1 MFILFSFVFSQVV
14 WKNSKQIGA
23 AQQVRGDGR
32 LVVVIRYNPPGNFNT
47 DGAFAAN
54 VLPAR
59 LDNGSGVCDV
69 RSSSVFTAYVVA
81 LGLIFNFP
89 YWCIYLS
96 NTLIKE
102 FPSLGCRC
110 TTLWYPIQTRLNKF
124 VNELIANVNIFSLYI
139 SCINDLISCCCTV
152 M

>member
-32 LVVVIRYNPPGNFNT
+32 LVVVIRYNPPGNFIN

-69 RSSSVFTAYVVA
+69 RSSSVFTVYLVA

-89 YWCIYLS
+89 Y
-96 NTLIKE
+96 
-102 FPSLGCRC
+102 
-110 TTLWYPIQTRLNKF
+110 
-124 VNELIANVNIFSLYI
+124 
-139 SCINDLISCCCTV
+139 
-152 M
+152 

>member
-14 WKNSKQIGA
+14 WKDSKQIGA

-69 RSSSVFTAYVVA
+69 RFSLAYLVA
-81 LGLIFNFP
+81 LGLIFNF
-89 YWCIYLS
+89 
-96 NTLIKE
+96 
-102 FPSLGCRC
+102 
-110 TTLWYPIQTRLNKF
+110 
-124 VNELIANVNIFSLYI
+124 LY
-139 SCINDLISCCCTV
+139 
-152 M
+152 

>member
-14 WKNSKQIGA
+14 WKDSKQIGA

-81 LGLIFNFP
+81 LGLIFNF
-89 YWCIYLS
+89 
-96 NTLIKE
+96 
-102 FPSLGCRC
+102 
-110 TTLWYPIQTRLNKF
+110 
-124 VNELIANVNIFSLYI
+124 LY
-139 SCINDLISCCCTV
+139 
-152 M
+152 